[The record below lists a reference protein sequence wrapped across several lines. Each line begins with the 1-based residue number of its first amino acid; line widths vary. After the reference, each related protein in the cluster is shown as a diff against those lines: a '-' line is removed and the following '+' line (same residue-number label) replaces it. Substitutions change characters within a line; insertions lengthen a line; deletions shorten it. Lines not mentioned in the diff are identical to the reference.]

1 MLKLQGLRGFFAVM
15 AMSLLCTAEAQIKS
29 SGPYLPPQ
37 YVDGI
42 MAVVGGKIILQSDFE
57 TEKMQMT
64 KGATLKDSQ
73 SMHCRLLEDMIV
85 QKLLLNQAELDSLV
99 VPEDQLES
107 EIDNRLRYY
116 QRQAGSMAELEKYL
130 GKTVVEFKDDIRPKM
145 REQLLAKQM
154 YGEITKNIRIS
165 PQEVKQFYDSIPQD
179 SLPIVPT
186 EVEVGQLMIEPLIT
200 LEAKD
205 FAKLQLEDIRSRVL
219 RGESFEKLARAYSMD
234 PGSKNQGGL
243 LPEFGRGDM
252 VPAFERMAF
261 RLKPDSVSPIFE
273 SDYGFHIMKL
283 LKRRGERVIALHILI
298 RAENTTEDYK
308 IASMRVDS
316 VYQLITS
323 GKMTWCDAVKKY
335 ATEDKN
341 NRDAKGNCGFIL
353 DPMTGMQK
361 TTFDVLPS
369 DVKKV
374 VDKLKPGEYSEPEIV
389 TTQDGRSV
397 YRIIYLQSFV
407 APHQAN
413 LIQDYS
419 RIQMEAENQKKQKAV
434 DAWVLK
440 HRTKTYIRTKA
451 RNLDC
456 DNLTAWEHE

>member
-1 MLKLQGLRGFFAVM
+1 VLKIKYLRGFLGLAF
-15 AMSLLCTAEAQIKS
+15 MSVCGIAQSQIKQ

-37 YVDGI
+37 YVDGVV
-42 MAVVGGKIILQSDFE
+42 AVVGSKIILQSDFE
-57 TEKMQMT
+57 TEKMQVT
-64 KGATLKDSQ
+64 KGANLLDSQ
-73 SMHCRLLEDMIV
+73 RSHCKILEDMII

-107 EIDNRLRYY
+107 EIDNRLRYF
-116 QRQAGSMAELEKYL
+116 QRQAGSLAELEKYL
-130 GKTVVEFKDDIRPKM
+130 GKTAAEFKEDIRPKM
-145 REQLLAKQM
+145 KEQLLAKQM
-154 YGEITKNIRIS
+154 FGEITKNIRIS
-165 PQEVKQFYDSIPQD
+165 PQEVKLYYDSIPQD
-179 SLPIVPT
+179 SLPIIPT
-186 EVEVGQLMIEPLIT
+186 EVEVGQLMIEPIVT
-200 LEAKD
+200 QEAKD
-205 FAKLQLEDIRSRVL
+205 FAKMQLEDIRGRVM

-234 PGSKNQGGL
+234 PGSKSQGGM
-243 LPEFGRGDM
+243 LPEFGRGEM

-283 LKRRGERVIALHILI
+283 IKRRGERVLAMHILI

-316 VYQLITS
+316 VFQLLQT
-323 GKMTWCDAVKKY
+323 GKLSWCDAVKKY
-335 ATEDKN
+335 ATEDKY

-361 TTFDVLPS
+361 TTFEYLPS
-369 DVKKV
+369 DVKKT
-374 VDKLKPGEYSEPEIV
+374 VDNLKPGEFSQPEII
-389 TTQDGRSV
+389 TTQDGRTV
-397 YRIIYLQSFV
+397 YRIVYLQSFV

-419 RIQMEAENQKKQKAV
+419 RIQMEAENRKKQKAV
-434 DAWVLK
+434 DNWVYK
-440 HRTKTYIRTKA
+440 HRTKTYIRIKA

>member
-1 MLKLQGLRGFFAVM
+1 MLNLQKMRGFIGLFFILVCGV
-15 AMSLLCTAEAQIKS
+15 LEAQIKQ

-37 YVDGI
+37 YVDGVV
-42 MAVVGGKIILQSDFE
+42 AVVGSKIILQSDFE

-64 KGATLKDSQ
+64 KGASLKDSQ
-73 SMHCRLLEDMIV
+73 VSHCKLLEDMII

-130 GKTVVEFKDDIRPKM
+130 GKTVNEFKDDIRPKM
-145 REQLLAKQM
+145 KEQLLAKQM
-154 YGEITKNIRIS
+154 FGEITKNIRIS
-165 PQEVKQFYDSIPQD
+165 PQEVKSYYDSIPQD

-186 EVEVGQLMIEPLIT
+186 EVEVGQLMIEPQIT
-200 LEAKD
+200 QEAKD
-205 FAKLQLEDIRSRVL
+205 FAKMQLEDIRARVM

-234 PGSKNQGGL
+234 PGSKSQGGL

-273 SDYGFHIMKL
+273 SDFGFHIMKL
-283 LKRRGERVIALHILI
+283 VKRRGERVIALHILI
-298 RAENTTEDYK
+298 RAENTTDDYK

-316 VYQLITS
+316 VYQLLQS
-323 GKMTWCDAVKKY
+323 GKLSWCDAVKKY
-335 ATEDKN
+335 ATEDKY

-361 TTFDVLPS
+361 TTFEYLPS

-374 VDKLKPGEYSEPEIV
+374 VDNLKTGEFSQPTIV

-419 RIQMEAENQKKQKAV
+419 RIQMEAENNKKQKAV
-434 DAWVLK
+434 DSWVLK
-440 HRTKTYIRTKA
+440 HRTKTYIRIKA
-451 RNLDC
+451 RNLEC
-456 DNLTAWEHE
+456 DSLSAWEHD

>member
-1 MLKLQGLRGFFAVM
+1 MLNLQKMRGFVGLFFILVCGV
-15 AMSLLCTAEAQIKS
+15 LEAQIKQ

-37 YVDGI
+37 YVDGVV
-42 MAVVGGKIILQSDFE
+42 AVVGSKIILQSDFE

-64 KGATLKDSQ
+64 KGASLKDSQ
-73 SMHCRLLEDMIV
+73 VSHCKLLEDMII

-130 GKTVVEFKDDIRPKM
+130 GKTVNEFKDDIRPKM
-145 REQLLAKQM
+145 KEQLLAKQM
-154 YGEITKNIRIS
+154 FGEITKNIRIS
-165 PQEVKQFYDSIPQD
+165 PQEVKSYYDSIPQD

-186 EVEVGQLMIEPLIT
+186 EVEVGQLMIEPQIT
-200 LEAKD
+200 QEAKD
-205 FAKLQLEDIRSRVL
+205 FAKMQLEDIRARVM

-234 PGSKNQGGL
+234 PGSKSQGGL

-273 SDYGFHIMKL
+273 SDFGFHIMKL
-283 LKRRGERVIALHILI
+283 VKRRGERVIALHILI
-298 RAENTTEDYK
+298 RAENTTDDYK

-316 VYQLITS
+316 VYQLLQS
-323 GKMTWCDAVKKY
+323 GKLSWCDAVKKY
-335 ATEDKN
+335 ATEDKY

-361 TTFDVLPS
+361 TTFEYLPS

-374 VDKLKPGEYSEPEIV
+374 VDNLKTGEFSQPTIV

-419 RIQMEAENQKKQKAV
+419 RIQMEAENNKKQKAV
-434 DAWVLK
+434 DSWVLK
-440 HRTKTYIRTKA
+440 HRTKTYIRIKA
-451 RNLDC
+451 RNLEC
-456 DNLTAWEHE
+456 DSLSAWEHD